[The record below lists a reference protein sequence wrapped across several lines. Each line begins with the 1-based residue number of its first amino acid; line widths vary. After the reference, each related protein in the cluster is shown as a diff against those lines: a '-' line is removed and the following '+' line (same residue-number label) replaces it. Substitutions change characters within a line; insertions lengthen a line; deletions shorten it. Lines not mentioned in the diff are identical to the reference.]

1 MITGSMLFQAVKVI
15 SDAYREDEHF
25 KKATIASIMSVMRE
39 LKGSHSDEDVAVA
52 IANRLF
58 GDN

>member
-25 KKATIASIMSVMRE
+25 RKATIASIMSVMRE